1 MMKLPYF
8 DAHCDTAVP
17 VHFEKS
23 SLRRNAYHLDLERLR
38 AFAPCAQVFAVCVY
52 GDATGARQMALAEA
66 VFSTLLEQLAANA
79 DIVRLCRGAAD
90 IRAAAAEGKIAA
102 LLSMEGMDQ
111 LDCSLERLQRA
122 YDRGLRIV
130 HLTWNRDN
138 ALSGAAMGDRS
149 GLTAQGR
156 EFVTAAQAMG
166 VVLDLSHLSD
176 QGFWDVLETAKKPV
190 LAGHSNSRALC
201 DFPRNLTDEQFSA
214 LVRTGGVAGLNFCTD
229 FLALG
234 RDVEAVVAHAAHWLS
249 LGGEK
254 AVCLGG
260 DLDGIP
266 ELPKGM
272 EGVQSLDLVYEAMLR
287 QNWSEDLVRDIFY
300 NNLMDF
306 MERAL

>member
-1 MMKLPYF
+1 MKYPYF

-17 VHFEKS
+17 VHYGKS
-23 SLRRNAYHLDLERLR
+23 SLRRNVYHLDLERLS
-38 AFAPCAQVFAVCVY
+38 AFSPCAQVFAVCVY
-52 GDATGARQMALAEA
+52 GDATGAQQMEQAEA
-66 VFSTLLEQLAANA
+66 VFSTLLEELAANA
-79 DIVRLCRGAAD
+79 NLVRLCRSAGD
-90 IRAAAAEGKIAA
+90 LRTAAAEGKIGA

-111 LDCSLERLQRA
+111 LDCSLENLRRA

-138 ALSGAAMGDRS
+138 ALSGAALASGD

-156 EFVTAAQAMG
+156 DFVNKAQAMG

-176 QGFWDVLETAKKPV
+176 RGFWDVLEIAKKPV
-190 LAGHSNSRALC
+190 LAGHSNARALC

-214 LVRTGGVAGLNFCTD
+214 LVKTGGVAGLNFCTD
-229 FLALG
+229 FLGLG
-234 RDVEAVVAHAAHWLS
+234 RDVDAVVAHAEHWLS

-266 ELPKGM
+266 ELPLGM
-272 EGVQSLDLVYEAMLR
+272 EGVQSLDRLYEAMLR
-287 QNWSEDLVRDIFY
+287 RNWSEGLVRDIFY